1 MSVEYGIANVPF
13 WAFPLTD
20 EGWKELDERPLFQAA
35 RMFSNNAPD
44 SRYFP
49 LYEKKDGVIVE
60 SENAEK
66 ARYILAR
73 LTERG
78 KRYRLTLIDRN
89 WVWAVHNGL
98 EGVEVNDNAIRDEL
112 LGGIKH
118 GLLGTWTWAIKE
130 ASRLVDTLGDDRTV
144 SVEYMVFNGAEG
156 KDSVENHH
164 FRWDYS
170 QTDYAAR
177 SKRMADAF
185 EEVLTYWA
193 MTADFRHRY
202 WAKNPDGSIY
212 RHYHRT
218 LPYEGY
224 MGKVRKVYQETGVHA
239 NLGDT
244 QYWLE
249 RQHNS
254 FIRYANEWWW
264 HGVIHLNS
272 QEESPQDAWS
282 HETIHRLAHPIE
294 RAEYH
299 ALLVEPG
306 VEEWLIRRMTEL

>member
-20 EGWKELDERPLFQAA
+20 EGWKELDERPLFQACK
-35 RMFSNNAPD
+35 MFSNNAPD

-49 LYEKKDGVIVE
+49 LFERKDGLTVE

-78 KRYRLTLIDRN
+78 KLYRLTLIDRN
-89 WVWAVHNGL
+89 WAWAIDKGFPDVT
-98 EGVEVNDNAIRDEL
+98 DNAIREDL
-112 LGGIKH
+112 LVGIKQ
-118 GLLGTWTWAIKE
+118 GLLGTWEWALNT
-130 ASRLVDTLGDDRTV
+130 ALTLMDTLGGG
-144 SVEYMVFNGAEG
+144 EWMVWNGAEG

-164 FRWDYS
+164 FRWDFS
-170 QTDYAAR
+170 QTHLAAR

-185 EEVLTYWA
+185 EEVLYVRA
-193 MTADFRHRY
+193 ITADFRHRY
-202 WAKNPDGSIY
+202 WAKNPDGIY

-218 LPYEGY
+218 LPFEGY
-224 MGKVRKVYQETGVHA
+224 TGKARKVYQETGVHA

-254 FIRYANEWWW
+254 FIRYADEWWW

-272 QEESPQDAWS
+272 KEESPQDAWS
-282 HETIHRLAHPIE
+282 HETLHLLDYPPQRE
-294 RAEYH
+294 EYH
-299 ALLVEPG
+299 SLLAEPG
-306 VEEWLIRRMTEL
+306 VEEWLIRRLT